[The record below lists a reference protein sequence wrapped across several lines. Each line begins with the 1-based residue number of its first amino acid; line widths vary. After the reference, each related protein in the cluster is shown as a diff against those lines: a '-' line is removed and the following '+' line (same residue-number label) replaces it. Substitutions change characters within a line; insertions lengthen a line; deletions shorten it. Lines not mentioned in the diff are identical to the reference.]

1 MKKKILFVEDETFLV
16 DMMKERL
23 ELNGYEMV
31 AAYDGEEG
39 LKKVEQEK
47 PDLIILDSMMP
58 KLDGFT
64 VCRRVKADPK
74 TKNIPVI
81 IISAADRTELAK
93 KSLSSGADDF
103 LVKPYESEELLE
115 RIVKFIG
122 V

>member
-47 PDLIILDSMMP
+47 PDLIILDSMMA
-58 KLDGFT
+58 KVDGFT